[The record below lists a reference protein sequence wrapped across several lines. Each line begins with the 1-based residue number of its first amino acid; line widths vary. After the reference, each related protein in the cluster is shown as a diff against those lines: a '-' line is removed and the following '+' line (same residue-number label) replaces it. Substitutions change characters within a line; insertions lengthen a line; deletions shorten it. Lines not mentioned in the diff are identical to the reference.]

1 MNTEAKNTGR
11 GGGHGA
17 APLRLDAQFNFL
29 IEADRL
35 KSVLR
40 ANQTMDRARFENS
53 AEHSWHAAL
62 LAALCAPMADAEVD
76 LPRVIEMILLHDIV
90 EIDAGDHPIHIDHDP
105 DVVAAREARAADR
118 IFGLL
123 PSDLGAHYRAIWDE
137 FEAMQSPSAR
147 YAKAI
152 DYLTPALQS
161 VGAHTPLADETDIVA
176 QNLRE
181 GRAVQTLD
189 ILPDLYAFTKAVFD
203 GTVADPHMTARFT
216 FWCEADRLKSVLRA
230 TPIMDGSRPE
240 NSGEHSWHVMLYAF
254 VLADHAHADVDLHR
268 ACLMLLLHDVVE
280 VDAGDTPIHG
290 AVTAEAQRAQ
300 EVAEIKAADRLF
312 GLLPEAQ
319 AAEFRAIWDEFEAA
333 QTHTAIY
340 AKSIDR
346 AQPVLH
352 NLANDGG
359 SWRTYDVKLHHL
371 DSRVGEKVTRGCPQ
385 LWPFIR
391 NRVTPWFEL
400 NDAL

>member
-1 MNTEAKNTGR
+1 
-11 GGGHGA
+11 
-17 APLRLDAQFNFL
+17 
-29 IEADRL
+29 
-35 KSVLR
+35 
-40 ANQTMDRARFENS
+40 
-53 AEHSWHAAL
+53 
-62 LAALCAPMADAEVD
+62 
-76 LPRVIEMILLHDIV
+76 
-90 EIDAGDHPIHIDHDP
+90 
-105 DVVAAREARAADR
+105 
-118 IFGLL
+118 
-123 PSDLGAHYRAIWDE
+123 
-137 FEAMQSPSAR
+137 
-147 YAKAI
+147 
-152 DYLTPALQS
+152 
-161 VGAHTPLADETDIVA
+161 
-176 QNLRE
+176 
-181 GRAVQTLD
+181 
-189 ILPDLYAFTKAVFD
+189 
-203 GTVADPHMTARFT
+203 
-216 FWCEADRLKSVLRA
+216 
-230 TPIMDGSRPE
+230 
-240 NSGEHSWHVMLYAF
+240 
-254 VLADHAHADVDLHR
+254 
-268 ACLMLLLHDVVE
+268 MLLLHDVVE
-280 VDAGDTPIHG
+280 IDAGDTPIHG